1 MTPYS
6 NEYTLKNGRKLI
18 VRQPVAADAEGL
30 IALIQ
35 RVDTESRFLGREPG
49 EFDFTPDRER
59 ELIEAMLTVERE
71 RWFVAEY
78 EGEIVGQCS
87 VAIRNRRY
95 RFAHRAVLGIM
106 VRADCWGLG
115 IGGRLMRE
123 AIAWCRGKGLEQLE
137 LEVVDG
143 NERAI
148 AMYESFG
155 FVKTGAHPR
164 GIRYADGTYAD
175 ELFMVLRL

>member
-49 EFDFTPDRER
+49 EFDFTPDGER
-59 ELIEAMLTVERE
+59 ELIEGMLTAERE

-78 EGEIVGQCS
+78 EALGTGRKLDMGKSC
-87 VAIRNRRY
+87 IRFRKPE
-95 RFAHRAVLGIM
+95 HVPVELI
-106 VRADCWGLG
+106 
-115 IGGRLMRE
+115 GRLAEKVTPEQWIAFYEKSRAQGRPGTGVRE
-123 AIAWCRGKGLEQLE
+123 
-137 LEVVDG
+137 
-143 NERAI
+143 
-148 AMYESFG
+148 
-155 FVKTGAHPR
+155 PR
-164 GIRYADGTYAD
+164 KK
-175 ELFMVLRL
+175 